1 MTSRTRESL
10 GHLSG
15 PLRRRSNAGW
25 LALAV
30 GLALA
35 VLGLTAW
42 LARAGLARAPLWI
55 PLTWLAAV
63 LALIGGITGAARGWR
78 RLSVSAVAAWLER
91 QSGWRRG
98 ALVAQ
103 LEPHTAGTSESLRQL
118 ADVNAS
124 NALIARGV
132 GALGPIAAPIRQ
144 RALAG
149 VALLS
154 FGALLLVSAR
164 PWQPPATR
172 VWHPASALL
181 DAAKPVRLVASAS
194 SVDRGD
200 SVTLTVE
207 APGRVRAT
215 LYTRTLGDTWVT
227 LPLDLDSAGR
237 AVRRIG
243 PLAADIFARA
253 SSGGRRSDTIHVA
266 VRLPAFLGSLTVTAH
281 YPRYLQLADEPL
293 PVSGDTIL
301 LPAGTRLVTQGQA
314 TAALSRVEWMGGARP
329 AVLDVHGAEFSGTF
343 TPASSA
349 EYLLQLRTL
358 DGATLGGDTVRLP
371 VRLVPDSAPGVS
383 IPVPGADT
391 VAPLSMRLPLV
402 IDAHDDHGLTSVR
415 LEVRRAGAQQVD
427 TVPLGGEPDHTILAH
442 ELNLQ
447 QTGARPGDTLV
458 YQVVVTDNAPARQV
472 GRSPEYRVRVPTA
485 AELREAQREATQA
498 VGTSLD
504 SLARRTADVQRQT
517 EDLSRERT
525 RAESASN
532 GQDPA
537 MSYEQVKQAQA
548 LAEATE
554 SVVQQ
559 SEQLKDALD
568 ALRQAAEQAG
578 LNDPE
583 FQKRLEEVRQ
593 QLAQALTPELRAKLA
608 DLKAALQN
616 LDADQARRALQ
627 DLTAAQSK
635 LKEAL
640 ERSKELFKRAALEG
654 ELASLAE
661 EARDLA
667 KQQEQWNAAAPK
679 AEPGEAAAA
688 EQRMADR
695 ADTLASRLAKAAAQ
709 LDSSAAQSA
718 LDSAGQQAAEAS
730 GQMQQ
735 AGQQMQQGK
744 HASARQH
751 GEEAS
756 KMLAP
761 LAGQMDQAR
770 QSAQNNWRA
779 EVMKALDQALAET
792 SRLSRQEL
800 SLSNALDGNAD
811 AAASRSA
818 QAELEDAVGR
828 VAARIRDIAGKNA
841 LVSQQIG
848 VALEV
853 ARSHMASAREAV
865 SSASLNLPAAAD
877 RAGSAVDALNAA
889 AYMMVRSRKDVAGAA
904 SGSGMAEAMEQMSQ
918 LAGQQGQLGQQTAS
932 LLPVPGQGQ
941 GASGQQLMQLAAQQ
955 RAIAE
960 ALQRM
965 QANGNMPGAGQLSE
979 EAAELARRL
988 EAGRADRQTV
998 ERQQQ
1003 LFRRMLD
1010 AGRTLQGEER
1020 DEQKERQSTTA
1031 KDELRLPPAL
1041 RERLEQGDAAPRLPG
1056 WDELQ
1061 RLSPEDRRLV
1071 VDYFRRLAENPQ
1083 R

>member
-1 MTSRTRESL
+1 
-10 GHLSG
+10 
-15 PLRRRSNAGW
+15 
-25 LALAV
+25 
-30 GLALA
+30 
-35 VLGLTAW
+35 
-42 LARAGLARAPLWI
+42 
-55 PLTWLAAV
+55 
-63 LALIGGITGAARGWR
+63 
-78 RLSVSAVAAWLER
+78 
-91 QSGWRRG
+91 
-98 ALVAQ
+98 
-103 LEPHTAGTSESLRQL
+103 
-118 ADVNAS
+118 
-124 NALIARGV
+124 
-132 GALGPIAAPIRQ
+132 
-144 RALAG
+144 
-149 VALLS
+149 
-154 FGALLLVSAR
+154 
-164 PWQPPATR
+164 
-172 VWHPASALL
+172 
-181 DAAKPVRLVASAS
+181 
-194 SVDRGD
+194 
-200 SVTLTVE
+200 
-207 APGRVRAT
+207 
-215 LYTRTLGDTWVT
+215 
-227 LPLDLDSAGR
+227 
-237 AVRRIG
+237 
-243 PLAADIFARA
+243 
-253 SSGGRRSDTIHVA
+253 
-266 VRLPAFLGSLTVTAH
+266 
-281 YPRYLQLADEPL
+281 
-293 PVSGDTIL
+293 
-301 LPAGTRLVTQGQA
+301 
-314 TAALSRVEWMGGARP
+314 
-329 AVLDVHGAEFSGTF
+329 
-343 TPASSA
+343 
-349 EYLLQLRTL
+349 
-358 DGATLGGDTVRLP
+358 
-371 VRLVPDSAPGVS
+371 
-383 IPVPGADT
+383 
-391 VAPLSMRLPLV
+391 
-402 IDAHDDHGLTSVR
+402 
-415 LEVRRAGAQQVD
+415 
-427 TVPLGGEPDHTILAH
+427 
-442 ELNLQ
+442 
-447 QTGARPGDTLV
+447 
-458 YQVVVTDNAPARQV
+458 
-472 GRSPEYRVRVPTA
+472 
-485 AELREAQREATQA
+485 
-498 VGTSLD
+498 
-504 SLARRTADVQRQT
+504 
-517 EDLSRERT
+517 
-525 RAESASN
+525 
-532 GQDPA
+532 

-679 AEPGEAAAA
+679 AEPGEAATA

-718 LDSAGQQAAEAS
+718 LDSAGQQAADAS

-744 HASARQH
+744 HASAQQH